1 LGDALVK
8 FSLTLPEA
16 VQRAIWKV
24 RYRSL
29 AWAFSKNK
37 LILRI
42 LMVRYPPNHNYWKYL
57 DQLISELKAA
67 KCDGI
72 REKIVDIA
80 NNSNKFNP
88 TMS

>member
-1 LGDALVK
+1 
-8 FSLTLPEA
+8 
-16 VQRAIWKV
+16 
-24 RYRSL
+24 
-29 AWAFSKNK
+29 
-37 LILRI
+37 
-42 LMVRYPPNHNYWKYL
+42 MVRYPPNHNYWKYL